1 MRNKLVS
8 ARQAAVLTGNRNFED
23 RIHAWVNGCC
33 RTSPLQFKDRE
44 SVEALGL
51 RGDESFAISGL
62 ADGIE
67 PRQSAIASATR
78 KNGAQTRFETAMRV
92 GAPTGVEYVVDD
104 GILDMLRL
112 QSPSHSPCCRPMR
125 GEEGEV

>member
-1 MRNKLVS
+1 MPNKLVS
-8 ARQAAVLTGNRNFED
+8 AREAAVLPGNRNFED
-23 RIHAWVNGCC
+23 RIHARMKGGC
-33 RTSPLQFKDRE
+33 RASPLQFKSRE
-44 SVEALGL
+44 SVETLGL
-51 RGDESFAISGL
+51 RGDESFATRGL

-67 PRQSAIASATR
+67 PRQNAIASATR
-78 KNGAQTRFETAMRV
+78 KHGSQTRFEVAVRV